1 MGILEDMQ
9 KASLARK
16 LKAKNLKSEEEWLKY
31 HLADFHFGVVDNIY
45 DKYKDYP
52 RFDLGVKF
60 PDHIVCIKTND
71 CFFPKEFQQK
81 PCFEIFILDTDKQQ
95 VIYYTLGIVQTDT
108 VCPLSWRI
116 ADHDYAE
123 YLSDTEIDIVILKH
137 ILETTNLCIDH
148 RNMYGGNVWYWNGVI
163 KELGVKHGYFVYR
176 GIEPNRAVAHI
187 DFKQSELMKPID
199 FRSIFIEKLAS
210 IDNYCFIISK

>member
-9 KASLARK
+9 KAFLADR
-16 LKAKNLKSEEEWLKY
+16 LKAKNLKSEEEWLEY
-31 HLADFHFGVVDNIY
+31 HLGDFHFGVVDNIY
-45 DKYKDYP
+45 DKYKNYP

-81 PCFEIFILDTDKQQ
+81 PCFEIFILDTNKQQ

-123 YLSDTEIDIVILKH
+123 YLSDTEIDIVILRH

-148 RNMYGGNVWYWNGVI
+148 HSMYGGNLWYWNGVI
-163 KELGVKHGYFVYR
+163 RELGVKHGYSVYSV
-176 GIEPNRAVAHI
+176 IEPNRAIDHI
-187 DFKQSELMKPID
+187 NFQRAKLMKPNDFCSSFIVKLTID
-199 FRSIFIEKLAS
+199 
-210 IDNYCFIISK
+210 DYCFIIKK